1 MKTILVA
8 TDYSQSAESAIKYA
22 SFIASFTK
30 ANVALFNN
38 YVFNIHALNGLI
50 PPNAMDDIVKS
61 NQDKLH
67 QYAERMSLKYKR
79 PLSAYSITS
88 MTPDAL
94 DQLIDKLDIGLI
106 VMGMRKDS
114 DEDHLTGI
122 TSNAIITNTK
132 VPVLVVPEGIVLKMP
147 ERVLYACD
155 YQAAPKEEHL
165 ATLKDIA
172 KVFGSELQVFHVYK
186 NAVGEETD
194 REEREFIINE
204 IESSIA
210 SVNHTY
216 RNVKAKDFVEGLKKG
231 ITEFDADLLV
241 MSPHKYGFWN
251 SLIHKSK
258 TREMVFK
265 SAIPLLAIPS

>member
-61 NQDKLH
+61 NQDKLQ
-67 QYAERMSLKYKR
+67 QYAEKLSLKYNR
-79 PLSAYSITS
+79 PLKAYSITS

-94 DQLIDKLDIGLI
+94 DHLIDKLDIGLI

-114 DEDHLTGI
+114 EEEHLTGI
-122 TSNAIITNTK
+122 TSNAIITNNK

-165 ATLKDIA
+165 TALKEIA

-186 NAVGEETD
+186 NAIGEETD
-194 REEREFIINE
+194 MEVKDVIINE

-210 SVNHTY
+210 SLSHTY
-216 RNVKAKDFVEGLKKG
+216 RDVKAKDFVEGLKKG
-231 ITEFDADLLV
+231 IRDFDADLLV

-265 SAIPLLAIPS
+265 SAIPLLSIPS